1 MKVVIVVLRENAET
15 DFVKRIF
22 FQGFQGLLLKLFI
35 LQVPYITGS
44 SNTMIRLAI
53 LVSQVIGSGYA
64 DWTVV
69 VCGRGYSFKT
79 AADFFCAFCLEG
91 RFDFKCICIHKRWH
105 KSYFIN
111 TVSIIETV
119 YCFLLI
125 FTLKSSLD
133 PLVAE
138 RIPLLRP
145 LNCNLKGSPFFHSFC
160 IVHFH
165 NQILLLLKNF
175 FFHKH
180 KNPCFLLP

>member
-1 MKVVIVVLRENAET
+1 MKVVIVVLRENAKT

-53 LVSQVIGSGYA
+53 LVSQVIGSDYA

-91 RFDFKCICIHKRWH
+91 RFDL
-105 KSYFIN
+105 S
-111 TVSIIETV
+111 
-119 YCFLLI
+119 
-125 FTLKSSLD
+125 
-133 PLVAE
+133 
-138 RIPLLRP
+138 
-145 LNCNLKGSPFFHSFC
+145 
-160 IVHFH
+160 
-165 NQILLLLKNF
+165 
-175 FFHKH
+175 
-180 KNPCFLLP
+180 